1 MIEVVQYLAIQNF
14 FEQFKVDDKA
24 GGLIDLAG
32 DGDLEGVV
40 VPVPVAVG
48 ALSED
53 PQILLRSPLR
63 VVIVVRG
70 GELSLAGKVDHGR
83 RSLALGYRIYGYLV
97 LDAAREL
104 AAPSVE

>member
-1 MIEVVQYLAIQNF
+1 
-14 FEQFKVDDKA
+14 
-24 GGLIDLAG
+24 
-32 DGDLEGVV
+32 
-40 VPVPVAVG
+40 
-48 ALSED
+48 
-53 PQILLRSPLR
+53 
-63 VVIVVRG
+63 VRG